1 MLQYVKQ
8 YALSKEIQFIDFN
21 DLYEEMNFHFDQDGD
36 IWHTNIR
43 GSTKLMNKLIE
54 VLEQDYHLSTSK
66 PKKIESYETALDQ
79 LYNDTME
86 KLLQSVD
93 DICN

>member
-1 MLQYVKQ
+1 MCIRDS
-8 YALSKEIQFIDFN
+8 LSA
-21 DLYEEMNFHFDQDGD
+21 
-36 IWHTNIR
+36 
-43 GSTKLMNKLIE
+43 
-54 VLEQDYHLSTSK
+54 SK

-93 DICN
+93 DIYNYFDYIQEDVYKRQTNNIRFIHSR